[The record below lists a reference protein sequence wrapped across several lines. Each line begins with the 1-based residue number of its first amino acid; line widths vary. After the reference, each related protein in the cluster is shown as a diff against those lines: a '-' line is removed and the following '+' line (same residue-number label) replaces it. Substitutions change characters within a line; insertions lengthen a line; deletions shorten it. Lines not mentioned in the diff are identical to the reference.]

1 MRTLYASF
9 HAQNTL
15 HYTLAS
21 IPIKTTTTTTKK
33 SYPSLSIFTFIHSLP
48 MWMKRH
54 LLGPRDVQPKEGWE
68 WNVDPKDK
76 EIDRPPNRRSS
87 KPVPCRRAPLVTQR
101 QVSSSSFFFF
111 LAHWSINY
119 STHPPYFQFQGKPPR
134 VTLYF
139 LYNKDA
145 KGLIQLGIICHFMKY
160 EYISIL
166 IKGNVNFFL
175 VYCNCGDL
183 GLRLKINTILSRIM
197 ARYNVRS

>member
-1 MRTLYASF
+1 MHKIHFTIHWLQS
-9 HAQNTL
+9 
-15 HYTLAS
+15 
-21 IPIKTTTTTTKK
+21 
-33 SYPSLSIFTFIHSLP
+33 PSKPPPPPLRKVTHLSLFSHLFIHCPCEWRGIYWDPVMCNRKRGGSE
-48 MWMKRH
+48 MWTQKTKR
-54 LLGPRDVQPKEGWE
+54 W
-68 WNVDPKDK
+68 
-76 EIDRPPNRRSS
+76 IDRPIGVALNQYHAGGLLSWLSGRSHH
-87 KPVPCRRAPLVTQR
+87 LF
-101 QVSSSSFFFF
+101 FFFF